1 MKQLLLP
8 EGVALG
14 VVEGLIE
21 GTALGVV
28 EGAEVGT
35 AMIKEIITTIMRRKE
50 VKQWQKED
58 SNYENN
64 YTVDDDSKTNDNVIN
79 NDTYSDHGGESNI
92 QVVYWRKKGIG
103 ITVGTH
109 VSDGVG
115 IICVY
120 SHVTQTFIYIYIY
133 IYAYIRIYRQIY
145 TYFIKISK
153 RKKYRKYLYT
163 CALPFDI
170 YT

>member
-50 VKQWQKED
+50 VKQ
-58 SNYENN
+58 
-64 YTVDDDSKTNDNVIN
+64 
-79 NDTYSDHGGESNI
+79 
-92 QVVYWRKKGIG
+92 
-103 ITVGTH
+103 
-109 VSDGVG
+109 
-115 IICVY
+115 
-120 SHVTQTFIYIYIY
+120 
-133 IYAYIRIYRQIY
+133 
-145 TYFIKISK
+145 
-153 RKKYRKYLYT
+153 
-163 CALPFDI
+163 
-170 YT
+170 